1 MLQIFPSNFD
11 YLKILSQFELGE
23 IVGTKLFGGSLRDFY
38 RISTSHGNIIFLF
51 DSNKSELI
59 RYSRLLRSLHNENIP
74 VPAVYAISL
83 DSNALIL
90 EDAGKI
96 SARDWIRKH
105 KDFSIYL
112 EIIEK
117 IAKFHSLENVDG
129 AIEREFNKTDFMYET
144 NYFIRHFLIRYIGL
158 AGNVWQ
164 YLKDELTD
172 LASKASNSIDGFMH
186 RDLQSENILLSKN
199 GIKIVDLQS
208 ARKGPR
214 AYDLASLL
222 EDPYVTIPNYLKRKL
237 LREYFVFSKLNHL
250 QVKKFLNSYPYNVL
264 QRLMQVTAAFAYL
277 SSVQN
282 QSWFQQFIPVSLYRI
297 KSTLEELQEFP
308 RLQKVI
314 TRCFIKLEEFD

>member
-1 MLQIFPSNFD
+1 MLQIFPSNID
-11 YLKILSQFELGE
+11 YLKILSQFESGE

-38 RISTSHGNIIFLF
+38 RISTFYGNIIFLF

-74 VPAVYAISL
+74 VPVVYAISL

-96 SARDWIRKH
+96 SVRDWIRQH
-105 KDFSIYL
+105 KDFSIYF
-112 EIIEK
+112 EIIET

-129 AIEREFNKTDFMYET
+129 AIKREFNKTDFMYET
-144 NYFIRHFLIRYIGL
+144 NYFIRHFLIRYLGF

-164 YLKDELTD
+164 YLKDELGG
-172 LASKASNSIDGFMH
+172 LASKASNSIYGFMH
-186 RDLQSENILLSKN
+186 RDFQSENILLSKN
-199 GIKIVDLQS
+199 GIKIIDLQS

-222 EDPYVTIPNYLKRKL
+222 EDPYLAIPNYLKRKL
-237 LREYFVFSKLNHL
+237 LREYFIFSKLNYR
-250 QVKKFLNSYPYNVL
+250 QMKKFLNSYPYNVL
-264 QRLMQVTAAFAYL
+264 QRLMQATAAFAYL

-282 QSWFQQFIPVSLYRI
+282 QSWFQQFIPVSLCRI

-308 RLQKVI
+308 RLQKAI
-314 TRCFIKLEEFD
+314 TRCFIELKEFD

>member
-38 RISTSHGNIIFLF
+38 RISTSYGNIIFLF
-51 DSNKSELI
+51 DSNRSELI

-74 VPAVYAISL
+74 VPIVYAISL

-96 SARDWIRKH
+96 LVRDWIRQH
-105 KDFSIYL
+105 KDFSIYF

-164 YLKDELTD
+164 YLKDEFTD
-172 LASKASNSIDGFMH
+172 LASKASNSIYGFMH

-222 EDPYVTIPNYLKRKL
+222 EDPYVAIPNYLKRKL

-250 QVKKFLNSYPYNVL
+250 QVKKFLNSYPRTMFFSVL
-264 QRLMQVTAAFAYL
+264 CKLL
-277 SSVQN
+277 LLLHISVR
-282 QSWFQQFIPVSLYRI
+282 FRI
-297 KSTLEELQEFP
+297 KVGSNNLSQFHFAGLNLHLKNF
-308 RLQKVI
+308 RNFLVCK
-314 TRCFIKLEEFD
+314 K